1 MERYLPILGINQC
14 ITFYQSTW
22 FKINVQLYDHDD
34 VFKVNKYCNHKVS
47 WLLLWL
53 SSCKYNKYSLQIS
66 ENSVS
71 ALWGIYAVQISQA
84 FYIYLKIKQKKKT
97 LEQNLILSSY
107 LNKLETFWSRI
118 LTYCASFNPAV
129 SL

>member
-1 MERYLPILGINQC
+1 MEIYLPILGINQC
-14 ITFYQSTW
+14 IKFYQSTW
-22 FKINVQLYDHDD
+22 FKINVQMCDHEN
-34 VFKVNKYCNHKVS
+34 VFKVNIYCNHKVS

-66 ENSVS
+66 DNYLSS
-71 ALWGIYAVQISQA
+71 LWGIYEVQISQA

-97 LEQNLILSSY
+97 IEQKLILSSY

-118 LTYCASFNPAV
+118 LTYCASFNLAV